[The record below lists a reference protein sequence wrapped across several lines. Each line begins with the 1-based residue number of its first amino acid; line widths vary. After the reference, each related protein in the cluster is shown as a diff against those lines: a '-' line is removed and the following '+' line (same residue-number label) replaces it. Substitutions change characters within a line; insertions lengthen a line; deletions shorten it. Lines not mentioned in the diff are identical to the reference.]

1 MCKKSS
7 VEILYAHDWR
17 KYKKNNRQNKIQLKE
32 TDNAWVW
39 YLMAPSVSFNT
50 VDCVVTWHEI
60 FLYLDLA
67 HEESGQ
73 HDDDDYE
80 ADDRHG
86 DQHVQVSCLLILPG
100 GPSVREY
107 TGINIVSVKLS

>member
-1 MCKKSS
+1 
-7 VEILYAHDWR
+7 
-17 KYKKNNRQNKIQLKE
+17 
-32 TDNAWVW
+32 
-39 YLMAPSVSFNT
+39 MAPSVSFYT

-73 HDDDDYE
+73 HDDDDHE

-107 TGINIVSVKLS
+107 TGINSVSVRLSLVIGSALLLLVMI